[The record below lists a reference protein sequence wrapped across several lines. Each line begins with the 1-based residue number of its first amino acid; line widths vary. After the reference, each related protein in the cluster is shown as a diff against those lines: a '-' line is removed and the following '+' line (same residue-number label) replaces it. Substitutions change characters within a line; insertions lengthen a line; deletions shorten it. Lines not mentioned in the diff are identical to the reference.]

1 MRTGQQIPLI
11 STLDTARDSIQLI
24 VTKLLCGKS
33 CSSGNGAVRRTPP
46 LTHRRT
52 LKIYYL
58 IYKVDSSKSYNNLMT
73 YYAYNYNNDI
83 INTTSN
89 LRTFQ
94 FVDFIYMYI

>member
-1 MRTGQQIPLI
+1 M

-58 IYKVDSSKSYNNLMT
+58 ICKVDSSKSYNNLMT
-73 YYAYNYNNDI
+73 YYAYKITIDNNHNDNNYA
-83 INTTSN
+83 
-89 LRTFQ
+89 
-94 FVDFIYMYI
+94 